1 MTTLILIGLMS
12 TKTGSA
18 IVTRI
23 LSAIFPP
30 EEPTYH
36 IYRYATKGIAVP
48 RRYPDRIWTWKE
60 N

>member
-12 TKTGSA
+12 TKTGGA
-18 IVTRI
+18 LIARI

-30 EEPTYH
+30 EEPVYH
-36 IYRYATKGIAVP
+36 VYRYATKGIPVP
-48 RRYPDRIWTWKE
+48 RRYPDRIWTWRE